1 MLPAAFLSR
10 MERLLGDEYAD
21 FLRAY
26 DRPLQKGLRLG
37 RKAEGHSLSLPFGLR
52 PVPWAENGFTYD
64 PETRTVYLTELASLS
79 ADDAVWSDDAG
90 ERAADTNRARDVHGT
105 IVFGRDAYGVVDV
118 EGKGAVQI
126 IVKPHGSSGTADPLD
141 QRATVGAK
149 VTAYTAAILNDLWL
163 VRIEHTVS

>member
-10 MERLLGDEYAD
+10 MEQLLGDEYAD

-64 PETRTVYLTELASLS
+64 PENLP
-79 ADDAVWSDDAG
+79 
-90 ERAADTNRARDVHGT
+90 
-105 IVFGRDAYGVVDV
+105 FF
-118 EGKGAVQI
+118 
-126 IVKPHGSSGTADPLD
+126 
-141 QRATVGAK
+141 
-149 VTAYTAAILNDLWL
+149 
-163 VRIEHTVS
+163 